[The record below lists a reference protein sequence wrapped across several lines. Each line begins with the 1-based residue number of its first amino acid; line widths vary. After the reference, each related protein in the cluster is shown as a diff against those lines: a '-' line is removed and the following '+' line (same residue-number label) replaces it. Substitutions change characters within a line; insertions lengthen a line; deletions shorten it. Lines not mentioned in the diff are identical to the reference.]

1 MKTAVMREATWLAGL
16 LLVGLV
22 LLPLSI
28 YVVGTLVFGEYGG
41 GGLGDFYAE
50 LIGQFFS
57 GNLVVWFLLLSPW
70 LLWQLGRLTIYGFRR
85 LGGRHSPSH

>member
-41 GGLGDFYAE
+41 GGLADLYAD
-50 LIGQFFS
+50 LIGRFL
-57 GNLVVWFLLLSPW
+57 GGEPVAWFLLLSPY
-70 LLWQLGRLTIYGFRR
+70 LLWQLGRLTIFGFRR